1 MLRLIMVPLDGSR
14 FAEQALPL
22 ALALARR
29 ASAKLHLVAVRP
41 SFPLDF
47 AGTEADE
54 YLERVRTQIESEL
67 PGAITHRVLFNEM
80 GGLEYPPPASNS
92 VADLLA
98 RHAEEKDAGMVIM
111 TTHGRG
117 GLRRAWLGSVADSL
131 ARLSS
136 VPVLMVKPHDE
147 NFGLAADAD
156 RGIQHVIIPLDGSAS
171 AERAIPFA
179 IDVGQLFGARY
190 TLLRVMMTLAYTPHH
205 DTLGDYIPELTS
217 PLSRQSIEKYLED
230 VADPLRKRGLSV
242 ATHVAEHGSAAPAI
256 VDYAATHGGSL
267 IAMSTSGAGGM
278 RRLFLGSVA
287 DKVVRIADVPVL
299 VCNVHRFAE
308 PTEGQLSEAGAA
320 SR

>member
-29 ASAKLHLVAVRP
+29 SGAKLHLVSVRP

-54 YLERVRTQIESEL
+54 YLERVTKQIESEL
-67 PGAITHRVLFNEM
+67 PGNITHRVLFNEM
-80 GGLEYPPPASNS
+80 GGLSYPPPASNS
-92 VADLLA
+92 VADLLS
-98 RHAEEKDAGMVIM
+98 RHAEEKDAGLVVM

-136 VPVLMVKPHDE
+136 APVLLVKPHDE
-147 NFGLAADAD
+147 SFGIAAEVD
-156 RGIQHVIIPLDGSAS
+156 RGLQHIVIPLDGSAN

-179 IDVGQLFGARY
+179 IDVGELFGAHY

-205 DTLGDYIPELTS
+205 ETLGDYVPELAS
-217 PLSRQSIEKYLED
+217 PMSRPSIQQYLEEL
-230 VADPLRKRGLSV
+230 AEPLRQRGLEV
-242 ATHVAEHGSAAPAI
+242 TAHVVEHGSAPRAI
-256 VDYAATHGGSL
+256 VEYAATHGAAL

-287 DKVVRIADVPVL
+287 DKVVRSADIPVL

-308 PTEGQLSEAGAA
+308 TPEHAGSSADAA
-320 SR
+320 AR